1 MSGIKPGP
9 IVLIGAGRMGGA
21 LLKGWLARGIGADR
35 IVVQEPTPS
44 EEMEA
49 FLKASG
55 LDTGEA
61 RDKSVPP
68 SVIVLAVKPQKMD
81 EVAAGAVPLAGP
93 DTVVLSVAAG
103 KTIAGLAAH
112 FGPAAAIV
120 RVMPNTPAAI
130 GRGVSAL
137 YANEHVTPEQKADCE
152 RLMAAVGETVWL
164 DDEAQ
169 MDAVTAVSGSGPAYV
184 FLLAECM
191 AHAGVAAGL
200 PADLAAKLARATV
213 SGAGELM
220 HKASETP
227 TELRQNVTSPAG
239 TTEAALR
246 VLMGQ
251 GGAPENGPMADLLR
265 EAVAAAAK
273 RSRELAG

>member
-1 MSGIKPGP
+1 MSEIEAGP

-21 LLKGWLARGIGADR
+21 LLKGWLAHGVGTHR
-35 IVVQEPTPS
+35 IVVQEPEPN
-44 EEMEA
+44 EDIKA

-61 RDKSVPP
+61 RDEPAPP

-81 EVAAGAVPLAGP
+81 EVAAQAAHLAGP

-103 KTIAGLAAH
+103 KTIANLAAH
-112 FGPAAAIV
+112 FGSDAAIV

-137 YANEHVTPEQKADCE
+137 YANEHVTPEQKADCD

-200 PADLAAKLARATV
+200 PADLAARLARATV

-220 HKASETP
+220 HKAGETP

-239 TTEAALR
+239 TTEAALG

-251 GGAPENGPMADLLR
+251 GSAPENGPMADLLR
-265 EAVAAAAK
+265 QAVAAAAK